1 VNKREWE
8 VGEVGDFPYL
18 IKQLKQFD
26 PKVMKTLIRTD
37 KVGGGTLRRARLTR
51 AKAKRDTEEKQL

>member
-1 VNKREWE
+1 MGGGRSGRGGRHAVYT
-8 VGEVGDFPYL
+8 FPYL

-26 PKVMKTLIRTD
+26 PKVMKTTD

>member
-1 VNKREWE
+1 MNKREWE

-26 PKVMKTLIRTD
+26 PKVMKTTD
-37 KVGGGTLRRARLTR
+37 KVGGGTLGRARLTR
-51 AKAKRDTEEKQL
+51 AKAKRDTEEKQ

>member
-1 VNKREWE
+1 MYT
-8 VGEVGDFPYL
+8 FPNL

-26 PKVMKTLIRTD
+26 PKVMKTTD